1 MNRKVL
7 HDACAALPRRAVDLF
22 CGSGAVSAALVKNGY
37 EVLAAVDS
45 DPVAC
50 KTYAR
55 NHPSVALISEDI
67 TTIEPDKHSAFAR
80 LEQIDLLVVC
90 APCQPFSSQ
99 NRNRGTHDKRASLLL
114 ESVKFAETLQPKC
127 ILFENVPGLASIGN
141 IAVLDVLR
149 KELRKLGYT
158 LSAPRRIDAS
168 TVGVP
173 QRRVRCVMVATKSSL
188 HASSFASADFNDKRM
203 TVREA
208 IAHLPPLASGES
220 DPSDPLHYARS
231 HNPIVLSRL
240 KHIPFDGGSRSSLPE
255 HLQLDCH
262 RGRPTSYSDVY
273 GRMSWDSVAP
283 TLTTGCT
290 DVTKG
295 RFAHPSQD
303 RSITLREAAL
313 LQTFPDSY
321 LFEGTNTQIARQI
334 GNAVPVKM
342 VEALLPTIE
351 IIIGSSRT
359 IVSG

>member
-1 MNRKVL
+1 
-7 HDACAALPRRAVDLF
+7 VDLF

-37 EVLAAVDS
+37 EVLAAVDN

-67 TTIEPDKHSAFAR
+67 TAIAPKKHPAFAN
-80 LEQIDLLVVC
+80 LGQIDLLVVC

-99 NRNRGTHDKRASLLL
+99 NRNRGVHDKRASLLL
-114 ESVKFAETLQPKC
+114 ESVKFAEVLQPKC
-127 ILFENVPGLASIGN
+127 VLFENVPGLASIGN
-141 IAVLDVLR
+141 VAVLEVLR
-149 KELRKLGYT
+149 NELLKLGYT

-168 TVGVP
+168 AVGVP
-173 QRRVRCVMVATKSSL
+173 QRRVRCVMVATKSAL
-188 HASSFASADFNDKRM
+188 HAEAFATANFNEGKM
-203 TVREA
+203 TVRQA
-208 IAHLPPLASGES
+208 IAHLQPLASGES
-220 DPSDPLHYARS
+220 HPSDPLHYARS
-231 HNPIVLSRL
+231 HNPIVLNRL
-240 KHIPFDGGSRSSLPE
+240 KHIPFDGGSRSSLPDN
-255 HLQLDCH
+255 LQLACH

-273 GRMSWDSVAP
+273 GRMSWDGVAP

-313 LQTFPDSY
+313 LQTFPDNY
-321 LFEGTNTQIARQI
+321 IFEGTNTQIARQI

-342 VEALLPTIE
+342 VEALLPAIE
-351 IIIGSSRT
+351 SIIHTPIALDDL
-359 IVSG
+359 